1 MNVKRMV
8 LILLILVVL
17 AGSSLAMAS
26 VDFSVHWLQNLSG
39 SGGPIMSSPQYHS
52 ALTVGQTAIFKSQ
65 SEKFAVF
72 MGFWSAFPL
81 NAVFLPVI
89 VR

>member
-1 MNVKRMV
+1 MKTKRIL
-8 LILLILVVL
+8 LILLLLVVL
-17 AGSSLAMAS
+17 AGSTLAMAS
-26 VDFSVHWLQNLSG
+26 ANYAIHWLQNLSG
-39 SGGPIMSSPQYHS
+39 SGGPIMSSPLYHS

-65 SEKFAVF
+65 TEKFAVF

-81 NAVFLPVI
+81 SAVFLPVI

>member
-1 MNVKRMV
+1 MNTKRVV
-8 LILLILVVL
+8 LILLILAL

-26 VDFSVHWLQNLSG
+26 VSYAIHWLLNMSG

-52 ALTVGQTAIFKSQ
+52 ALTVGQTAIFQ
-65 SEKFAVF
+65 SKTDKFSIF

-81 NAVFLPVI
+81 SAVFLPVI